1 MTVKELHTFTD
12 EEIALTERSLRAAA
26 DSLTFMADSLRRT
39 SPEIAK
45 ELYREAMEM
54 GSLLL
59 KIQASR

>member
-12 EEIALTERSLRAAA
+12 EEIALTERSLSTAR

-39 SPEIAK
+39 SPDVAK
-45 ELYREAMEM
+45 ELYREAIDM
-54 GSLLL
+54 GTLLL